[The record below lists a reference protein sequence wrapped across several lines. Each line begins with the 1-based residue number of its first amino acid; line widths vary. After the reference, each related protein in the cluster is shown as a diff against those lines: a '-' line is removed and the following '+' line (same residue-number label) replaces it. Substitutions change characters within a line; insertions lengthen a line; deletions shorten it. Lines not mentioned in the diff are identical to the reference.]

1 MVLLKILSD
10 NVDPAEMHNE
20 EFTNLFYA
28 WIITCSHTIRLMK
41 FYFISVVTKKAS
53 IKSLLKLDIFWPT
66 GWDRELEKQVAEELW
81 RMLHNFQVR
90 ECHKR
95 FRTLKESQSVSILTN
110 IIGMISVR

>member
-53 IKSLLKLDIFWPT
+53 IKSLLKLDIF
-66 GWDRELEKQVAEELW
+66 
-81 RMLHNFQVR
+81 
-90 ECHKR
+90 
-95 FRTLKESQSVSILTN
+95 
-110 IIGMISVR
+110 